1 MLSISNYPILIYVT
15 AIAHM
20 TKHLPGKF
28 RALGN
33 IGDVLIKMGDV
44 EEALKMYQRQLSF
57 ARQGRDRGLEA
68 TAYGAL
74 GLGNRLLRCF
84 DKALGYHTQV
94 SLMNNKSLSTFPVL
108 VLVN

>member
-1 MLSISNYPILIYVT
+1 
-15 AIAHM
+15 M
-20 TKHLPGKF
+20 TKHVPGKF

-44 EEALKMYQRQLSF
+44 EEAVKMYQRQLTI

-68 TAYGAL
+68 AAYGAL
-74 GLGNRLLRCF
+74 GLGHRLLRCF

-94 SLMNNKSLSTFPVL
+94 NFFIFVKSKMKTY
-108 VLVN
+108 

>member
-1 MLSISNYPILIYVT
+1 
-15 AIAHM
+15 M

-94 SLMNNKSLSTFPVL
+94 CENIYLFYLTTRIT
-108 VLVN
+108 VN